1 MVVHAAFGTRV
12 LLLALLSNL
21 AFGCNRSKSEAP
33 PAGNTAAASVAPAAA
48 EPQKA
53 DMKEPAKAGFPA
65 CLVGKWKSTKATL
78 QVDQVR
84 GEGGENVKLEIEG
97 SGKSA
102 IDFSEMA
109 DIHANTPAFKFD
121 FRYSGKATATLI
133 ADSETL
139 TSADADWSGLR
150 VTATANIPGI
160 GKMPLVQDTPVSQLA
175 ALGKGVADSLGIDS
189 AAPPN
194 APPAPQ
200 GIDASPVLSKSSFTC
215 ADGVLKITSKQAAG
229 ATWEFAKQPG

>member
-1 MVVHAAFGTRV
+1 VVYAAFGTRA
-12 LLLALLSNL
+12 LGFALLSTL

-33 PAGNTAAASVAPAAA
+33 PAADTAVASAASAASM
-48 EPQKA
+48 PQKYE
-53 DMKEPAKAGFPA
+53 MKERAKAGFPV

-97 SGKSA
+97 TGRST
-102 IDFSEMA
+102 IDFAEMA

-121 FRYSGKATATLI
+121 FRYSGKATATLTS
-133 ADSETL
+133 DGETI
-139 TSADADWSGLR
+139 TSSDADWSGLR

-175 ALGKGVADSLGIDS
+175 ALGKGVADSLGVDS
-189 AAPPN
+189 ADPPN
-194 APPAPQ
+194 APPTPQ
-200 GIDASPVLSKSSFTC
+200 GIDASPVLSSSSFTC
-215 ADGVLKITSKQAAG
+215 TDGVLKITSKQAAG